1 MGINMKIGIIGLGN
15 MAKAMISG
23 MLARKI
29 AEPEDISGYAKTEET
44 RNRVKE
50 KYQIRISEN
59 NNKAAEEADI
69 LILAVKPQMF
79 EEVISQIK
87 NSISNDTLVISIA
100 AGKTMAQIQEAF
112 ERSIKLVRCMPNTP
126 AMVGEGCSGVCRN
139 ELVSDEE
146 MDRCMKLLGS
156 FGIAKE
162 VPEKM
167 MDAVGGVS
175 GSSPAFV
182 FMFIE
187 ALADG
192 AVKAGMPRKQ
202 AYQFAAQTVYGS
214 AKLMLETGMHP
225 GELKDM
231 VCSPGGTT
239 IEGVKTLEEMGFR
252 GAVMNAVGACV
263 DKSQKL

>member
-1 MGINMKIGIIGLGN
+1 MKIGFIGLGN
-15 MAKAMISG
+15 MAKAMIGG
-23 MLARKI
+23 MLAKEI
-29 AEPEDISGYAKTEET
+29 AKPEDILGYAKTEAT
-44 RNRVKE
+44 RKAVKE
-50 KYQIRISEN
+50 KYGICILEN
-59 NNKAAEEADI
+59 NAEVAAEADVV
-69 LILAVKPQMF
+69 ILAVKPQMF
-79 EEVISQIK
+79 GDVIPQIRDSVRK
-87 NSISNDTLVISIA
+87 EALIISIA
-100 AGKTMAQIQEAF
+100 AGKTMVQIQEAF
-112 ERSIKLVRCMPNTP
+112 GKDLKLVRCMPNTP

-146 MDRCMKLLGS
+146 MNKCMKLLQS
-156 FGIAKE
+156 FGIAEE
-162 VPEKM
+162 VPERL

-202 AYQFAAQTVYGS
+202 AYHFAAQTVYGS
-214 AKLMLETGMHP
+214 AKLMLETGKHP

-239 IEGVKTLEEMGFR
+239 IEGVQTLEKMGLR
-252 GAVMNAVGACV
+252 SAVMSAVESCV
-263 DKSQKL
+263 DKSKKM

>member
-1 MGINMKIGIIGLGN
+1 MKVGFVGLGN
-15 MAKAMISG
+15 MAKAMIGG
-23 MLARKI
+23 MLAKKI
-29 AEPEDISGYAKTEET
+29 AEPENILGYAKTQAT
-44 RNRVKE
+44 RGTVKE
-50 KYQIRISEN
+50 KYGICILEN
-59 NNKAAEEADI
+59 NEKVAKESDI

-79 EEVISQIK
+79 GEVIAQIK
-87 NSISNDTLVISIA
+87 DSVSTGTLVISIA

-112 ERSIKLVRCMPNTP
+112 GRRLKLVRCMPNTP

-146 MDRCMKLLGS
+146 MDRCMRLLGS
-156 FGIAKE
+156 FGVAQE
-162 VPEKM
+162 VPEGM

-192 AVKAGMPRKQ
+192 AVRAGMPRKQ
-202 AYQFAAQTVYGS
+202 AYQFAAQTVCGS

-231 VCSPGGTT
+231 VCSPSGTT
-239 IEGVKTLEEMGFR
+239 IEGVRILEEMGFR
-252 GAVMNAVGACV
+252 SAVMNAVGACV
-263 DKSQKL
+263 DKSKKM